1 MTKLDNSKLRPQA
14 ISDPLDSKHGKKN
27 ALTRFISGAE
37 KRTGSPSKTVTFRF
51 PNEYVELL
59 ETVADEFGVNRI
71 NVLKAALQMFNDAD
85 DNQKN
90 MYFVKTIK

>member
-1 MTKLDNSKLRPQA
+1 MAKLDSSKLNAPV
-14 ISDPLDSKHGKKN
+14 ISEHSKKT
-27 ALTRFISGAE
+27 ALTRFISDAE
-37 KRTGSPSKTVTFRF
+37 KRTSSPSKTVTFRF

-59 ETVADEFGVNRI
+59 ETAAAEFGVNRI

-90 MYFVKTIK
+90 VYFVKTIK